1 MTEPVRRTFART
13 VNKQMVTNNVTG
25 YMWTMIVYF
34 LMNIHITPRTIYLSR
49 VCTVQ
54 FQSGSCNPGQFR
66 CEVLGGGVFCQLSRW
81 RVNAENRCGDIHS
94 SQLPREVGCFRD
106 QLSAHLE

>member
-1 MTEPVRRTFART
+1 MPEPTLPTFART

-49 VCTVQ
+49 VCTN
-54 FQSGSCNPGQFR
+54 S
-66 CEVLGGGVFCQLSRW
+66 
-81 RVNAENRCGDIHS
+81 I
-94 SQLPREVGCFRD
+94 VG
-106 QLSAHLE
+106 A